1 MNVKS
6 ELKGIYPITEIDSF
20 IYIIF
25 ENLLNYSR
33 TQLIIDQER
42 IIESK
47 ILEKINSIVSE
58 LKTCKPIQY
67 IIGKTEFYNLLFFAN
82 AGVLIPRP
90 ETEELVQWV
99 ISENKNS
106 FYKILDIGSGSGC
119 ISVSLAKNM
128 PGSVVYATDISKD
141 ALELTRKNSKLNHV
155 ELQILQFDIL
165 KNTNSLNEK
174 FDIIISNPP
183 YVTEAEKEKM
193 HRNVLEFE
201 PHLALFVPD
210 TDPLLFYRHIAD
222 FALTHLNKNGKIY
235 LEINEQFGKDI
246 SKLLEEK
253 KFREICIKKDLNGK
267 DRMIKCL
274 LT

>member
-128 PGSVVYATDISKD
+128 PGSTDISKD